1 MWQNIPHISARLV
14 VLSTPKPK
22 AFNIKTKCIYKNF
35 LLYYRTEGSFCIF
48 KDVAITS

>member
-1 MWQNIPHISARLV
+1 MAEVNNQV
-14 VLSTPKPK
+14 STPKPK

-48 KDVAITS
+48 